1 MSGSVDLE
9 LARWIADH
17 RSSPLTRVCQA
28 LEHVGESPALFVV
41 PVVATLAAFVAL
53 NLWSELPRLAVAM
66 VVTVAVTGTMKERL
80 GRPRPP
86 ADLALTTLH
95 GPAMPS
101 SHAVL
106 TSSILVVVLMLWPWT
121 SRRARLVVAIAGT
134 AGCLLIGAA
143 MIYLG
148 GHWLSDVLVG
158 WALGAVLTGGT
169 MLLWTRIGLPGGRR
183 RVVA

>member
-1 MSGSVDLE
+1 MSDSLDLE
-9 LARWIADH
+9 LARWVADN
-17 RSSPLTRVCQA
+17 RSAPLTRVCQA

-41 PVVATLAAFVAL
+41 PVMATLAAFAAL
-53 NLWSELPRLAVAM
+53 KLWSELPRLVVAM
-66 VVTVAVTGTMKERL
+66 FVTVAVTGTMKERL

-86 ADLALTTLH
+86 ADLAVSTLH

-106 TSSILVVVLMLWPWT
+106 TASILVVVVMLWPWT
-121 SRRARLVVAIAGT
+121 SGRARLVVAVAGA
-134 AGCLLIGAA
+134 AGCLVIGTA

-158 WALGAVLTGGT
+158 WTLGAVLTGGT
-169 MLLWTRIGLPGGRR
+169 MLLWTRLGLPGARR
-183 RVVA
+183 RGVA